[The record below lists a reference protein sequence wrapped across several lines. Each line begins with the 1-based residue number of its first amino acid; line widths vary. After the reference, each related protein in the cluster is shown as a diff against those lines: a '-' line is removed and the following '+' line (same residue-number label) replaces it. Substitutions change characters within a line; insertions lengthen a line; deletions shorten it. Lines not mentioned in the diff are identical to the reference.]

1 MHKVTKRA
9 LALLLAC
16 TLVFS
21 SGMRSRSYAMAGGGV
36 IAGGGAVIGAE
47 TALAY
52 LLGILGLS
60 AASAAVYDNRD
71 SIAKWGKTQL
81 TNLSNWVSDRA
92 DDLSVTVSSMQSWL
106 EKAGKGTVSTAT
118 NEWKALKGW
127 AASQY
132 ATGGMVDTVITDQA
146 DFPAISDGTYCIGSY
161 AKWRFKNNRDYSDY
175 TTRPDYFVEMIGLG
189 AIFTFTVLDSTGSSP
204 TRRYYQGVV
213 SPDSSTIMKHYK
225 QSYYVADDTPV
236 SDPSSKSIDKLY
248 QYGTGIYAR
257 VMQTFGSDVEVSEA
271 LHTEWMP
278 NYVGEIKRITT
289 ATGEKVDS
297 PGEDEMVVKAYNKYI
312 EGAFNVPKT
321 KVYTETGGISSAYE
335 TGKTLENID
344 VVGVGAKAGATDVT
358 IPWPE
363 DNTFGGLIGG
373 AITGTNTWTD
383 VIDAAGVGVI
393 SRENEKDYVIDN
405 TGVTTKEW
413 EYATDIP
420 GTGDIDKPGTDTGDT
435 DADVSK
441 DLSDYTFAGL
451 EKIFPFCLP
460 FDLIDF
466 IGVLDADPEAPKFT
480 IPIKVPT
487 SSGWGVYNI
496 DIDLSKF
503 DSVAA
508 LLRQMETLAFV
519 VGLIMITRQKMIRG

>member
-71 SIAKWGKTQL
+71 SIARWGKTQL

-132 ATGGMVDTVITDQA
+132 ATGGMTDTVITDQA
-146 DFPAISDGTYCIGSY
+146 DFPASSDGSYHIGTYRKWEFSRGVFGSG
-161 AKWRFKNNRDYSDY
+161 KNELEQFKIFQFPDDLSDVLFFTFSAMTPADGIQYYMGALALSAGCSYTFYYENRY
-175 TTRPDYFVEMIGLG
+175 TTGTI
-189 AIFTFTVLDSTGSSP
+189 TKGSI
-204 TRRYYQGVV
+204 RRT
-213 SPDSSTIMKHYK
+213 SM
-225 QSYYVADDTPV
+225 
-236 SDPSSKSIDKLY
+236 SKSFEK
-248 QYGTGIYAR
+248 GTKEIYFSSAEPCENLE
-257 VMQTFGSDVEVSEA
+257 MHG
-271 LHTEWMP
+271 MP
-278 NYVGEIKRITT
+278 NFIGNVARKDNSV
-289 ATGEKVDS
+289 KVVNDS
-297 PGEDEMVVKAYNKYI
+297 QAALDAAKMAYDRYLA
-312 EGAFNVPKT
+312 GDFDVPKT

>member
-71 SIAKWGKTQL
+71 SIARWGKTQL

-127 AASQY
+127 VASQY
-132 ATGGMVDTVITDQA
+132 AAGGKVDTVINSQE
-146 DFPAISDGTYCIGSY
+146 DFPVTDNVAAIGSWASWDFLRGTYTDNGVSYEQYRCYELSGDTKNALFFTVAASYGAGTIYLIGAISLSPGT
-161 AKWRFKNNRDYSDY
+161 RF
-175 TTRPDYFVEMIGLG
+175 T
-189 AIFTFTVLDSTGSSP
+189 
-204 TRRYYQGVV
+204 
-213 SPDSSTIMKHYK
+213 
-225 QSYYVADDTPV
+225 SYYKDVYLDGSEKEKYKTSYGITEKV
-236 SDPSSKSIDKLY
+236 SSVSEFYYTGLDQCENGKECTMPNFVGNL
-248 QYGTGIYAR
+248 GTFN
-257 VMQTFGSDVEVSEA
+257 TWSEA
-271 LHTEWMP
+271 LNSKEL
-278 NYVGEIKRITT
+278 R
-289 ATGEKVDS
+289 A
-297 PGEDEMVVKAYNKYI
+297 KAAVAAYSKYLA
-312 EGAFNVPKT
+312 GDFDVPKT

-335 TGKTLENID
+335 KGKTLENID
-344 VVGVGAKAGATDVT
+344 IVGVGAKAGATDVT
-358 IPWPE
+358 IPWPK

-413 EYATDIP
+413 DYATDIP
-420 GTGDIDKPGTDTGDT
+420 GTGDTDKPGTDAGDT

-441 DLSDYTFAGL
+441 DLGDYTFAGL

>member
-71 SIAKWGKTQL
+71 SIARWGKTQL

-127 AASQY
+127 VASQY
-132 ATGGMVDTVITDQA
+132 ATGGMTDTVITDQA
-146 DFPAISDGTYCIGSY
+146 DFPANNDGTYNIGSY
-161 AKWRFKNNRDYSDY
+161 PGWRFRKEILSSGIYRTNS
-175 TTRPDYFVEMIGLG
+175 FAEIIGTG
-189 AIFTFTVLDSTGSSP
+189 TIFTYTVLDYTGTTPRRSYVVGLISSDASTKLR
-204 TRRYYQGVV
+204 TYNQY
-213 SPDSSTIMKHYK
+213 T
-225 QSYYVADDTPV
+225 YVADDAPAD
-236 SDPSSKSIDKLY
+236 SPSRVNNFSLG
-248 QYGTGIYAR
+248 QYGTNLYAVAVNTVISR
-257 VMQTFGSDVEVSEA
+257 DYDASEA
-271 LHTEWMP
+271 LRVEWIP
-278 NYVGEIKRITT
+278 NYIGEVVRKTST
-289 ATGEKVDS
+289 SGETYEKPTYS
-297 PGEDEMVVKAYNKYI
+297 EMIAAAYDKSMA
-312 EGAFNVPKT
+312 GDFDVPKT

-335 TGKTLENID
+335 KGKTLENID
-344 VVGVGAKAGATDVT
+344 VVGVGAKAGATDVM

-393 SRENEKDYVIDN
+393 SRENGKDYVIDN

-441 DLSDYTFAGL
+441 DLGDYTFAGL

>member
-118 NEWKALKGW
+118 KEWQALKGW

-132 ATGGMVDTVITDQA
+132 ATGGKVDTVINSQE
-146 DFPAISDGTYCIGSY
+146 DFPVTDNVAAIGNYTKWKFMRGVYDEGETQYKEFEVSSDAQNAILFTVSTMYGTETLYLIGAVSLSAGANFAYYYRTVYSDGTEKLGSKHTY
-161 AKWRFKNNRDYSDY
+161 NIASKVSTTSNFRY
-175 TTRPDYFVEMIGLG
+175 TRLQECENG
-189 AIFTFTVLDSTGSSP
+189 TF
-204 TRRYYQGVV
+204 
-213 SPDSSTIMKHYK
+213 
-225 QSYYVADDTPV
+225 
-236 SDPSSKSIDKLY
+236 
-248 QYGTGIYAR
+248 
-257 VMQTFGSDVEVSEA
+257 QT
-271 LHTEWMP
+271 MP
-278 NYVGEIKRITT
+278 NYIGQMGTHSTYSEAINDSELFKQAATT
-289 ATGEKVDS
+289 
-297 PGEDEMVVKAYNKYI
+297 AYNKYLA
-312 EGAFNVPKT
+312 GDFDVPKT

-335 TGKTLENID
+335 KGKTLENID
-344 VVGVGAKAGATDVT
+344 VVGVGAKAGVTDVT

-413 EYATDIP
+413 DYATDIP

-435 DADVSK
+435 DAGVSK

>member
-52 LLGILGLS
+52 LLGILGFS
-60 AASAAVYDNRD
+60 AASAVVYDNRD
-71 SIAKWGKTQL
+71 SIAKWGKTQVGRL
-81 TNLSNWVSDRA
+81 TKYIDEKKDQLNC
-92 DDLSVTVSSMQSWL
+92 TVESMQDWL
-106 EKAGKGTVSTAT
+106 TKLGKGTLDTAAA
-118 NEWKALKGW
+118 EWSAVKAW
-127 AASQY
+127 AGTLYGS
-132 ATGGMVDTVITDQA
+132 GGMVDTVITDQSSYPVV
-146 DFPAISDGTYCIGSY
+146 DGTSNISDRKSWTFSKHG
-161 AKWRFKNNRDYSDY
+161 SDY
-175 TTRPDYFVEMIGLG
+175 GWDHDQLYEYSILDNSN
-189 AIFTFTVLDSTGSSP
+189 AILFTVMAVDSDALF
-204 TRRYYQGVV
+204 VC
-213 SPDSSTIMKHYK
+213 
-225 QSYYVADDTPV
+225 AV
-236 SDPSSKSIDKLY
+236 SDKSGGQLRILTQNVHDHNTTTIDDQTWDIQYSIGNGLYYAILSELSIDITKIVLPNFI
-248 QYGTGIYAR
+248 GTVPHGNSEWGLVNDA
-257 VMQTFGSDVEVSEA
+257 TFRTNACNKAWNMYKNGSFA
-271 LHTEWMP
+271 
-278 NYVGEIKRITT
+278 
-289 ATGEKVDS
+289 
-297 PGEDEMVVKAYNKYI
+297 
-312 EGAFNVPKT
+312 VPKT
-321 KVYTETGGISSAYE
+321 KDYETIGGISSVYDA
-335 TGKTLENID
+335 GKTLDNIT
-344 VVGVGAKAGATDVT
+344 VVGVGDKAGVTDVT
-358 IPWPE
+358 IPWPK
-363 DNTFGGLIGG
+363 DDSFGGLIGG
-373 AITGTNTWTD
+373 TITGTNTWTD
-383 VIDAAGVGVI
+383 VIGAANVGVI
-393 SRENEKDYVIDN
+393 EREGTKDWVIDN
-405 TGVTTKEW
+405 AGVTTKEW
-413 EYATDIP
+413 DYATDIP

-460 FDLIDF
+460 FDLVDF

>member
-1 MHKVTKRA
+1 MHKTTKRA

-81 TNLSNWVSDRA
+81 KNLSSWVSDRA

-132 ATGGMVDTVITDQA
+132 ATGGKVDTVINSQE
-146 DFPAISDGTYCIGSY
+146 DFPVTDNVAAIGNYTKWKFMRGVYNVGYKDEHEQYKDFELSGNTKNAILFTVSTMYGTNTLYL
-161 AKWRFKNNRDYSDY
+161 
-175 TTRPDYFVEMIGLG
+175 LG
-189 AIFTFTVLDSTGSSP
+189 AVSLDTGAEF
-204 TRRYYQGVV
+204 
-213 SPDSSTIMKHYK
+213 
-225 QSYYVADDTPV
+225 SYYYHNVYTD
-236 SDPSSKSIDKLY
+236 
-248 QYGTGIYAR
+248 
-257 VMQTFGSDVEVSEA
+257 GSDKIVGSKHTYDIASEISETSNFYYTRLQECENGDVS
-271 LHTEWMP
+271 TMP
-278 NYVGEIKRITT
+278 NFVGQMGKHDTYTEAINDRALFAQAAT
-289 ATGEKVDS
+289 A
-297 PGEDEMVVKAYNKYI
+297 AYNKYLA
-312 EGAFNVPKT
+312 GDFNVPKT

-383 VIDAAGVGVI
+383 VINAAGVGVI

-413 EYATDIP
+413 DYATDIP

>member
-21 SGMRSRSYAMAGGGV
+21 SGMRTRSYAMAGGGV

-81 TNLSNWVSDRA
+81 TNLTNWVSDRA

-106 EKAGKGTVSTAT
+106 EKAGKGTVNMAT

-146 DFPAISDGTYCIGSY
+146 DFPANSDGSYSIGNYPTWQFKGHYVDGEGFRRDQIYTVVGDGVFCTFTALRTLKDGTKCRDYYRIVVSSNPYAELVTQMNKYYPDTGLLHSAGGKDTTRVTKFGNIYATHVTGSY
-161 AKWRFKNNRDYSDY
+161 YGNAELYTDYL
-175 TTRPDYFVEMIGLG
+175 V
-189 AIFTFTVLDSTGSSP
+189 
-204 TRRYYQGVV
+204 
-213 SPDSSTIMKHYK
+213 
-225 QSYYVADDTPV
+225 
-236 SDPSSKSIDKLY
+236 
-248 QYGTGIYAR
+248 
-257 VMQTFGSDVEVSEA
+257 
-271 LHTEWMP
+271 
-278 NYVGEIKRITT
+278 NYVGEIV
-289 ATGEKVDS
+289 VDTS
-297 PGEDEMVVKAYNKYI
+297 GNVPVYTPSKESMYAKAYSKYLA
-312 EGAFNVPKT
+312 GDFDVPKT
-321 KVYTETGGISSAYE
+321 KAYTKIGGISSAYDA
-335 TGKTLENID
+335 GKTLDNIS
-344 VVGVGAKAGATDVT
+344 VVGVGDKAGVTDVT
-358 IPWPE
+358 IPWPK
-363 DNTFGGLIGG
+363 DNSFGGLIGG

-413 EYATDIP
+413 DYVTDIP
-420 GTGDIDKPGTDTGDT
+420 GTGGTDKPGTDTGDT

>member
-71 SIAKWGKTQL
+71 SIAKWGKNQL

-92 DDLSVTVSSMQSWL
+92 DDLGVTVSSMQSWL

-118 NEWKALKGW
+118 KEWQALKGW

-146 DFPAISDGTYCIGSY
+146 DFPASSDGSYHIGTFR
-161 AKWRFKNNRDYSDY
+161 KWEFSRGSFGSGASAFEQVKMFQLPDNLTDGMFFTFSSVTPADGVQYYLSVIAFSAGARLAFHVQNRYGDGSVKDN
-175 TTRPDYFVEMIGLG
+175 TTRYASINNTLSVGDIAV
-189 AIFTFTVLDSTGSSP
+189 
-204 TRRYYQGVV
+204 YY
-213 SPDSSTIMKHYK
+213 S
-225 QSYYVADDTPV
+225 A
-236 SDPSSKSIDKLY
+236 
-248 QYGTGIYAR
+248 A
-257 VMQTFGSDVEVSEA
+257 EA
-271 LHTEWMP
+271 CENLETCAMP
-278 NYVGEIKRITT
+278 NYIGNVARKDNSVSVRNDKQ
-289 ATGEKVDS
+289 AQLDAAK
-297 PGEDEMVVKAYNKYI
+297 MAYNKYLA
-312 EGAFNVPKT
+312 GDFDVPKT
-321 KVYTETGGISSAYE
+321 KVYTKTGGISSAYE

-344 VVGVGAKAGATDVT
+344 VVGVGAKAGVTDVT

-413 EYATDIP
+413 EYATDVP

-466 IGVLDADPEAPKFT
+466 IGVLDADPEAPKFS

>member
-1 MHKVTKRA
+1 
-9 LALLLAC
+9 
-16 TLVFS
+16 
-21 SGMRSRSYAMAGGGV
+21 
-36 IAGGGAVIGAE
+36 
-47 TALAY
+47 
-52 LLGILGLS
+52 
-60 AASAAVYDNRD
+60 
-71 SIAKWGKTQL
+71 
-81 TNLSNWVSDRA
+81 
-92 DDLSVTVSSMQSWL
+92 
-106 EKAGKGTVSTAT
+106 
-118 NEWKALKGW
+118 
-127 AASQY
+127 
-132 ATGGMVDTVITDQA
+132 
-146 DFPAISDGTYCIGSY
+146 
-161 AKWRFKNNRDYSDY
+161 
-175 TTRPDYFVEMIGLG
+175 
-189 AIFTFTVLDSTGSSP
+189 
-204 TRRYYQGVV
+204 
-213 SPDSSTIMKHYK
+213 MKHF
-225 QSYYVADDTPV
+225 D
-236 SDPSSKSIDKLY
+236 
-248 QYGTGIYAR
+248 
-257 VMQTFGSDVEVSEA
+257 
-271 LHTEWMP
+271 
-278 NYVGEIKRITT
+278 
-289 ATGEKVDS
+289 
-297 PGEDEMVVKAYNKYI
+297 
-312 EGAFNVPKT
+312 VPKT
-321 KVYTETGGISSAYE
+321 KIYTETGGISSAYE
-335 TGKTLENID
+335 KGKTLENID
-344 VVGVGAKAGATDVT
+344 IVGVGAKAGATDVT
-358 IPWPE
+358 IPWPK

-413 EYATDIP
+413 DYATDIP

-519 VGLIMITRQKMIRG
+519 VGLIMVTRQKMIRG

>member
-52 LLGILGLS
+52 LLGILGFS
-60 AASAAVYDNRD
+60 AASAVVYDNRD
-71 SIAKWGKTQL
+71 SIAKWGKTQVGRL
-81 TNLSNWVSDRA
+81 TKYIDEKKDQLSCTA
-92 DDLSVTVSSMQSWL
+92 ESMQEWL
-106 EKAGKGTVSTAT
+106 AKLGKGTLDTAAAEWSAVKSWVGTLYDSGGVVSTPIT
-118 NEWKALKGW
+118 N
-127 AASQY
+127 QN
-132 ATGGMVDTVITDQA
+132 D
-146 DFPAISDGTYCIGSY
+146 
-161 AKWRFKNNRDYSDY
+161 
-175 TTRPDYFVEMIGLG
+175 
-189 AIFTFTVLDSTGSSP
+189 FTFTDGTAAVGRFPTWETEASSSQYDNGKVIKHFEIPLIDANKNALFFSYSIPDEYGRWTEYYITVMSTSDQGQMRCYDRGVKGAQTVTTDP
-204 TRRYYQGVV
+204 VTAYTDNRYGYT
-213 SPDSSTIMKHYK
+213 DWW
-225 QSYYVADDTPV
+225 VAKPV
-236 SDPSSKSIDKLY
+236 FVATNKDH
-248 QYGTGIYAR
+248 
-257 VMQTFGSDVEVSEA
+257 FA
-271 LHTEWMP
+271 LP
-278 NYVGEIKRITT
+278 NYIGSVKSSSGAYLSAAGKAIEAYT
-289 ATGEKVDS
+289 AHKFD
-297 PGEDEMVVKAYNKYI
+297 AQ
-312 EGAFNVPKT
+312 T
-321 KVYTETGGISSAYE
+321 KTETFTKIGGISSAYDA
-335 TGKTLENID
+335 GKTLDNIS
-344 VVGVGAKAGATDVT
+344 VVGVGDKAGVTDVT
-358 IPWPE
+358 IPWPK

-413 EYATDIP
+413 DYATDIP
-420 GTGDIDKPGTDTGDT
+420 GTGGTDKPGTGEGDT

>member
-21 SGMRSRSYAMAGGGV
+21 SGMRTRSYAMAGGGV

-81 TNLSNWVSDRA
+81 TNLSNWVADRA

-132 ATGGMVDTVITDQA
+132 ATGGKVDTVINSQE
-146 DFPAISDGTYCIGSY
+146 DFPVTDNVAAIGNYTKWKFKRGLYSVGYKDEHEQYKDFELSGNTKNAILFTVSTMYGTETLYLLGAVSLDTGTNFSFYYHDVFVDGTEKIVGS
-161 AKWRFKNNRDYSDY
+161 
-175 TTRPDYFVEMIGLG
+175 
-189 AIFTFTVLDSTGSSP
+189 
-204 TRRYYQGVV
+204 
-213 SPDSSTIMKHYK
+213 KHTYEIEGK
-225 QSYYVADDTPV
+225 VADTSNFYYAGLWECENGDVSTMPNFVGLMGKHDT
-236 SDPSSKSIDKLY
+236 Y
-248 QYGTGIYAR
+248 
-257 VMQTFGSDVEVSEA
+257 SEA
-271 LHTEWMP
+271 INDKALFKQAA
-278 NYVGEIKRITT
+278 I
-289 ATGEKVDS
+289 A
-297 PGEDEMVVKAYNKYI
+297 AYNKYLA
-312 EGAFNVPKT
+312 GDFDVPKT

-420 GTGDIDKPGTDTGDT
+420 GTGGTDKPGTGEG
-435 DADVSK
+435 DADVDVPK
-441 DLSDYTFAGL
+441 DLGSYTFAGL
-451 EKIFPFCLP
+451 EKLFPFCLP

-466 IGVLDADPEAPKFT
+466 IGVLDADPEAPHFV

-487 SSGWGVYNI
+487 ATGWGTYDI

-503 DSVAA
+503 DQIAA
-508 LLRQMETLAFV
+508 LMRQMETLAFV

>member
-1 MHKVTKRA
+1 MHKTTKRA

-81 TNLSNWVSDRA
+81 KNLTNWVSDRA
-92 DDLSVTVSSMQSWL
+92 DDLSVTAASMQAWL
-106 EKAGKGTVSTAT
+106 ERAGKGTVSTAT
-118 NEWKALKGW
+118 KEWQALKGW

-132 ATGGMVDTVITDQA
+132 AAGGMVDTVITDQA
-146 DFPAISDGTYCIGSY
+146 DFPANSDGSYNIGNYST
-161 AKWRFKNNRDYSDY
+161 WQFKGHSLDGEGFRRDQICTVDGDGVLCTFTALRTWKDGSKHRDYY
-175 TTRPDYFVEMIGLG
+175 WFVVSAEPGVRL
-189 AIFTFTVLDSTGSSP
+189 V
-204 TRRYYQGVV
+204 RWVNRYY
-213 SPDSSTIMKHYK
+213 
-225 QSYYVADDTPV
+225 ADTGLLHDANRLKETTPV
-236 SDPSSKSIDKLY
+236 SKF
-248 QYGTGIYAR
+248 GNIYA
-257 VMQTFGSDVEVSEA
+257 THVSGDYYGNA
-271 LHTEWMP
+271 DLYTDYLV
-278 NYVGEIKRITT
+278 NYVGEI
-289 ATGEKVDS
+289 AVDES
-297 PGEDEMVVKAYNKYI
+297 GNVPTYTPSKESMYVKAYNKYLA
-312 EGAFNVPKT
+312 GDFNVPKT
-321 KVYTETGGISSAYE
+321 KIYTETGGISSAYE
-335 TGKTLENID
+335 KGKTLENID

-358 IPWPE
+358 IPWPK

-413 EYATDIP
+413 DYATDIP

-487 SSGWGVYNI
+487 GTGWGVYNI

-519 VGLIMITRQKMIRG
+519 VGLIMVTRQKMIRG

>member
-1 MHKVTKRA
+1 MGERLFPFSIKGAIMHKTTKRA

-52 LLGILGLS
+52 MLGILGFS
-60 AASAAVYDNRD
+60 AASAVVYDNRD
-71 SIAKWGKTQL
+71 SIAKWGKEQAKKLDTFI
-81 TNLSNWVSDRA
+81 A
-92 DDLSVTVSSMQSWL
+92 DQKENIGCTVESMQDWL
-106 EKAGKGTVSTAT
+106 TKLGKGTLDTAAAEWTAFRSWVGSLYKTGTGGGAIT
-118 NEWKALKGW
+118 NQNDFTFVDGAAAVGNFGSWVTPMDMMDGDERYVHLSIPVTDANKNAFFFSYGEKEGSSISYYIALMTASAGTLKYYTVNKTTGTTYATQTYKAKYAIGGDGW
-127 AASQY
+127 YMTNPVWIGHADAPGLRPNFIGVYESSQY
-132 ATGGMVDTVITDQA
+132 GIENTYYDMGGRA
-146 DFPAISDGTYCIGSY
+146 Y
-161 AKWRFKNNRDYSDY
+161 
-175 TTRPDYFVEMIGLG
+175 
-189 AIFTFTVLDSTGSSP
+189 
-204 TRRYYQGVV
+204 
-213 SPDSSTIMKHYK
+213 
-225 QSYYVADDTPV
+225 
-236 SDPSSKSIDKLY
+236 
-248 QYGTGIYAR
+248 
-257 VMQTFGSDVEVSEA
+257 
-271 LHTEWMP
+271 
-278 NYVGEIKRITT
+278 
-289 ATGEKVDS
+289 
-297 PGEDEMVVKAYNKYI
+297 KAYLEHKFD
-312 EGAFNVPKT
+312 APT
-321 KVYTETGGISSAYE
+321 KAETYKKIGGISSSLDA
-335 TGKTLENID
+335 GKTIDNIS
-344 VVGVGAKAGATDVT
+344 VVGVGNKAGVTDVT
-358 IPWPE
+358 IPWPK
-363 DNTFGGLIGG
+363 DNTMGGLIGG

-413 EYATDIP
+413 DYATDIP

-487 SSGWGVYNI
+487 DSGWGVYDI